1 MADIDYKVYIQRI
14 DTTPKGAIYD
24 LESHWPAIR
33 YKQCKGLNDKGKKKS
48 VYTESYADSD
58 ELRVWEGQ
66 TLAREAT
73 SIELTLYF
81 IGSDK
86 QTAYD
91 SFYDYVKQGT
101 FYYADTVRRKLAK
114 MNLIEPIKPDEE
126 EFKGGTPYYKAKF
139 VFQNLW
145 GECKSA
151 ETFIAAAEAQSEST
165 QEEA

>member
-58 ELRVWEGQ
+58 ELRVWESG

-73 SIELTLYF
+73 TIELTLYF
-81 IGSDK
+81 MGEGK
-86 QTAYD
+86 QSTYD
-91 SFYDYVKQGT
+91 SFYDYIKQGR
-101 FYYADTVRRKLAK
+101 FLYADTVRRKLAK
-114 MNLIEPIKPDEE
+114 MILIDPVKPDEE
-126 EFKGGTPYYKAKF
+126 KFTQGDTSYYKAKF
-139 VFQNLW
+139 VFQNIW
-145 GECKSA
+145 GECKDA
-151 ETFIAAAEAQSEST
+151 TEFI
-165 QEEA
+165 EEAEG

>member
-1 MADIDYKVYIQRI
+1 MSDIDYKVYIQRI
-14 DTTPKGAIYD
+14 DTANQPIYD

-48 VYTESYADSD
+48 IYTESYADSD

-114 MNLIEPIKPDEE
+114 MNLIEPTKPDEE

-139 VFQNLW
+139 TFQNLL

>member
-14 DTTPKGAIYD
+14 DTAPKGTIYD

-73 SIELTLYF
+73 TIELTLYF
-81 IGSDK
+81 MGDSK
-86 QTAYD
+86 QASYD
-91 SFYDYVKQGT
+91 SFYDYVKQGV
-101 FYYADTVRRKLAK
+101 FYYADTVRKKLAK
-114 MNLIEPIKPDEE
+114 MMLTDAVKLDEE
-126 EFKGGTPYYKAKF
+126 QFTQGSTSYYKAKF
-139 VFQNLW
+139 TFQNLW
-145 GECKSA
+145 GECKDA
-151 ETFIAAAEAQSEST
+151 TEFI
-165 QEEA
+165 EEAEG

>member
-1 MADIDYKVYIQRI
+1 MSDIDYKVYIQRI
-14 DTTPKGAIYD
+14 DTANQPIYD

-33 YKQCKGLNDKGKKKS
+33 YKQCKGLNDKGKKTS
-48 VYTESYADSD
+48 VYTEKYADSD
-58 ELRVWEGQ
+58 ELRIHEDA

-126 EFKGGTPYYKAKF
+126 EFKGSTPYYKAKF
-139 VFQNLW
+139 TFQNLW